1 MSAKDKKT
9 QRKIDLLELSE
20 GERVKIIEEI
30 KRSLQRS
37 LSEAKLC
44 RSLIQ
49 CNTVVV
55 NGRVVFSAESP
66 LEGLSIYIK

>member
-1 MSAKDKKT
+1 MLAKNKKT

-20 GERVKIIEEI
+20 EERARIIEEI
-30 KRSLQRS
+30 RRSLQRS

-49 CNTVVV
+49 CDTVVV
-55 NGRVVFSAESP
+55 NGRLVFSDESP
-66 LEGLSIYIK
+66 LEGLSI